1 MSQYCLAQDS
11 MRSPYKYASL
21 FPISLSPM
29 SKHFT
34 SHPNQFNPAIMHPT
48 TFALTIFL
56 LLPLA
61 FAKAIPA
68 PIASRDDGS
77 TVVAYVSAYT
87 GDNCDSPPINDL
99 VIGFEASSENIC
111 VGNGTA
117 AHGVYV
123 RALHSGC
130 VCMSI
135 FIFIC
140 ICCLYLLYLWYRTLW
155 LEHNASVSP

>member
-1 MSQYCLAQDS
+1 
-11 MRSPYKYASL
+11 
-21 FPISLSPM
+21 M

-34 SHPNQFNPAIMHPT
+34 SHPNQFNPTTMHPT
-48 TFALTIFL
+48 TFALTVFL

-99 VIGFEASSENIC
+99 VIGFEASSENVC

-135 FIFIC
+135 LILIFIC

-155 LEHNASVSP
+155 LEHNASVSS